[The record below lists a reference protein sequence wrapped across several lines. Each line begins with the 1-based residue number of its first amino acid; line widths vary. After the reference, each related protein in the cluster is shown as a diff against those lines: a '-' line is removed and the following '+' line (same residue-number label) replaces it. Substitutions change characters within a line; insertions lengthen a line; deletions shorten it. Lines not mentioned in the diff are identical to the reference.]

1 MADPQRRP
9 TDTTVQPAGVEGEGL
24 DPYPTYRDGPVSPH
38 HATGTKPTDVG
49 LPPGRRSYWM
59 PFFIA
64 LVVFGLIILARILW
78 SGAELA
84 TSSDEALTPEPAA
97 SETTATSPD
106 AAPPVSQDEQ
116 SATEGA
122 PGAVNE
128 TPGAIDVPGG
138 ETTDPVRPEP
148 AQ

>member
-1 MADPQRRP
+1 MPDPQRRP
-9 TDTTVQPAGVEGEGL
+9 TDTMVQPAGVEGEGL
-24 DPYPTYRDGPVSPH
+24 DPYPTYRDGPVSRH
-38 HATGTKPTDVG
+38 SATATKPTDVG

-64 LVVFGLIILARILW
+64 LVVFALIILARMLW

-84 TSSDEALTPEPAA
+84 ATTDEALTPAA
-97 SETTATSPD
+97 SGTTAGS
-106 AAPPVSQDEQ
+106 ANAPPADLDGDQQPS
-116 SATEGA
+116 TEGA
-122 PGAVNE
+122 PGAVEE

-138 ETTDPVRPEP
+138 DTTEPVQPEP